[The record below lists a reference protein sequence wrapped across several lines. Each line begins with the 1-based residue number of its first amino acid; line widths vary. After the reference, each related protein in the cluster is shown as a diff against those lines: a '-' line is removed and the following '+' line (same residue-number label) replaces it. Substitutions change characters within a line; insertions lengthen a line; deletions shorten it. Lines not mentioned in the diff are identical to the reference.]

1 MTGTDGVASVGATEG
16 PNVAR
21 VYDFFLG
28 GAHNFPADREAA
40 AQVERTWPQ
49 IRDTARVNRLFLGE
63 AVSYLAGEVGVR
75 HFLDIG
81 SGMPTMGNVHEV
93 AQQLAP
99 DAQVVYVDSDPVAVA
114 HSKILLAPNPRA
126 VAVQADLLR
135 PDEILDHPQVSRL
148 LDLGQP
154 VALLLVAVL
163 HFFPDDTGPR
173 HLVAQLR
180 EALPAGSH
188 LVVTHA
194 TGDGQS
200 QQVTEAAEVYRRTT
214 APFQLRDRTEV
225 LSFFDDCTLV
235 DPGLVLLPGWEHDRQ
250 RGRSRTAE
258 GRLPV
263 YAGVGRVR

>member
-1 MTGTDGVASVGATEG
+1 MGAESVAPAGPES

-40 AQVERTWPQ
+40 AQVEQTWPQ

-63 AVSYLAGEVGVR
+63 AVRYLTGEVGVR

-93 AQQLAP
+93 AQQVAP
-99 DAQVVYVDSDPVAVA
+99 YAQVVYVDNDPIAVA
-114 HSKILLAPNPRA
+114 HSQILLAPNPAA
-126 VAVQADLLR
+126 VAIEADLAQ
-135 PDEILDHPQVSRL
+135 PGKILEHPEVFSL

-163 HFFPDDTGPR
+163 HFFPDDTGPQR
-173 HLVAQLR
+173 LVAQLR
-180 EALPAGSH
+180 DAMPAGSY

-200 QQVTEAAEVYRRTT
+200 QDVTEAAEVYRRTT
-214 APFQLRDRTEV
+214 APFQLRSREQV
-225 LSFFDDCTLV
+225 LSFFDGCALV
-235 DPGLVLLPGWEHDRQ
+235 EPGLVLLPGWDTDRQ
-250 RGRSRTAE
+250 RRRTAAE

-263 YAGVGRVR
+263 YAGIGRIR

>member
-1 MTGTDGVASVGATEG
+1 MSGADGVAAVGAEG

-40 AQVERTWPQ
+40 AQVEGTWPQ

-63 AVSYLAGEVGVR
+63 AVRYLAGEVGIR
-75 HFLDIG
+75 QFLDIG

-114 HSKILLAPNPRA
+114 HSQILLAPNPLATA
-126 VAVQADLLR
+126 VEADLLR
-135 PDEILDHPQVSRL
+135 PDEILEHPEVSRL

-173 HLVAQLR
+173 HPVAQLR
-180 EALPAGSH
+180 DALPAGSH

-214 APFQLRDRTEV
+214 APFQLRSRTEV
-225 LSFFDDCTLV
+225 LSFFDDCALV
-235 DPGLVLLPGWEHDRQ
+235 DPGLVLLPGWEQDRR
-250 RGRSRTAE
+250 RGRSTTME

-263 YAGVGRVR
+263 YAGVGRLR